1 MELEIEYLNEL
12 KTERDNSDASSMTEE
27 EVKDLGD
34 RLGAQNKVVQALRV
48 EISSIQKANRASQK
62 TLDERTAEEAKAD

>member
-12 KTERDNSDASSMTEE
+12 KEERNSSGMTEE
-27 EVKDLGD
+27 EVADLGD

-62 TLDERTAEEAKAD
+62 TLDERTA